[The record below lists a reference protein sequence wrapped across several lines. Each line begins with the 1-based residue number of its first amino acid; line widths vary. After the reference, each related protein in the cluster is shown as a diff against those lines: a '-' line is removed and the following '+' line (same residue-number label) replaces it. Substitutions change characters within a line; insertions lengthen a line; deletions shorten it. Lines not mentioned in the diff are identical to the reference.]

1 MTLLEL
7 LRETPWLLY
16 TITVVFSLLI
26 GSFLN
31 VAIYRMPV
39 MLQRGW
45 RQDCREFLA
54 QDAAEGDQHATAD
67 VADVPPPPTVTE
79 TEKPFNLWG
88 PASHC
93 PHCQHQITALENIPV
108 VSYLF
113 LRGRCSGC
121 KARISI
127 RYPLIEAL
135 TAILSVV
142 VIAHFGATIQGLAAL
157 LLTWLLITLSFI
169 DIDHQLL
176 PDNLTL
182 PWLWGGMLLSLFAVF
197 SVPVDSIIGALAG
210 YLSLW
215 TVYQLF
221 KLATGKEGMGYGD
234 FKLLA
239 LFGAW
244 LGWQVLPVI
253 ILLSSVVGAVLG
265 GGMMLIRG
273 QDRSIPIP
281 FGPYLAIA
289 GWVAMLWGGR
299 ITEFWLQSLGP
310 A

>member
-7 LRETPWLLY
+7 LRENTWLLLAV
-16 TITVVFSLLI
+16 TAVFSLLI

-31 VAIYRMPV
+31 VAIYRLPV

-45 RQDCREFLA
+45 RSDCREFLELDTPSSDEKA
-54 QDAAEGDQHATAD
+54 GESEAKTATE
-67 VADVPPPPTVTE
+67 TST
-79 TEKPFNLWG
+79 TEKPFNLWS

-93 PHCQHQITALENIPV
+93 PHCQHPVTPLENIPI
-108 VSYLF
+108 VSYLL
-113 LRGRCSGC
+113 LRGRCSDC
-121 KARISI
+121 KTPISV
-127 RYPLIEAL
+127 RYPLIELL
-135 TAILSVV
+135 TAVLSVV
-142 VIAHFGATIQGLAAL
+142 VIAHFGATLQGAAAL

-182 PWLWGGMLLSLFAVF
+182 PWLWVGMLLSLYGVF
-197 SVPVDSIIGALAG
+197 STPTDSILGALAG

-221 KLATGKEGMGYGD
+221 KLLTGKEGMGYGD

-244 LGWQVLPVI
+244 LGWQAVPII
-253 ILLSSVVGAVLG
+253 ILLSSVVGAVVG
-265 GGMMLIRG
+265 GGIMLIRG

-289 GWVAMLWGGR
+289 GWIALLWGDR
-299 ITEFWLQSLGP
+299 IIATWLHWATPL
-310 A
+310 

>member
-16 TITVVFSLLI
+16 TVTAVFSLLI

-31 VAIYRMPV
+31 VAIYRLPV

-45 RQDCREFLA
+45 RHDCREFLEL
-54 QDAAEGDQHATAD
+54 DTPSGAEGNDKAG
-67 VADVPPPPTVTE
+67 VADASAATE
-79 TEKPFNLWG
+79 TEKAFNLWG

-93 PHCQHQITALENIPV
+93 PHCQHPISSLENVPV
-108 VSYLF
+108 LSYLF
-113 LRGRCSGC
+113 LRGRCSDC
-121 KARISI
+121 KAPISI
-127 RYPLIEAL
+127 RYPLIETL
-135 TAILSVV
+135 TAVLSVV
-142 VIAHFGATIQGLAAL
+142 VIVHFGATIQGLAAL

-182 PWLWGGMLLSLFAVF
+182 PWLWVGMLLSLFGVF

-215 TVYQLF
+215 AVYQLF

-253 ILLSSVVGAVLG
+253 ILLSSVVGVILG

-273 QDRSIPIP
+273 QDKSIPIP

-289 GWVAMLWGGR
+289 GWVALLWGDR
-299 ITEFWLQSLGP
+299 IIATWLQWNNLT
-310 A
+310 